1 MKSYVIGAGGG
12 GSWLTPA
19 LCMLIGKENVIVV
32 DGDTL
37 ETKNLNRQLFKESDV
52 GRNKADALA
61 DRYGCESIPR
71 WYSFGLTSHCKS
83 DVLIGCVD
91 NHPARA
97 AILQA
102 CDFEGCCAIIAANE
116 VLSSEAYIY
125 KPEWRGTNLDPR
137 HFYPEIIEDR
147 SGDPRAASIGCT
159 GEAQEKNRQLVTANL
174 NAASLAL
181 HLYVVHFIEGPK
193 LDPAVLPHLPSKLVQ
208 NMTKNEFLKSTVT
221 EKPQQER
228 TEV

>member
-1 MKSYVIGAGGG
+1 MKAYVIGGGG
-12 GSWLTPA
+12 VGGFVTPV
-19 LCMLIGKENVIVV
+19 LCLLIGRENVIVV
-32 DGDTL
+32 DGDTI
-37 ETKNLNRQLFKESDV
+37 ETKNLNRQMFKESDV
-52 GRNKADALA
+52 GRNKAEALA
-61 DRYGCESIPR
+61 ERYGCDSIPQ
-71 WYSFGLTSHCKS
+71 WYSFGITSHLKS

-91 NHPARA
+91 NNPARA

-116 VLSSEAYIY
+116 VLSSEAFIY
-125 KPEWRGTNLDPR
+125 KPEWNGTNLDPR
-137 HFYPEIIEDR
+137 QSSPEIIEDR

-159 GEAQEKNRQLVTANL
+159 GEAQQANRQLVTANL

-193 LDPAVLPHLPSKLVQ
+193 LDPEVLPHLPSKLIQ
-208 NMTKNEFLKSTVT
+208 NMTKNEFLKSAVT